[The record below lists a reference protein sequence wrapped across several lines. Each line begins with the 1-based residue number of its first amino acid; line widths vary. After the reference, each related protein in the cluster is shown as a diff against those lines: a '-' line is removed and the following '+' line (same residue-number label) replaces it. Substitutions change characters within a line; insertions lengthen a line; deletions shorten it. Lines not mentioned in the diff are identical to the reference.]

1 MAEENLGTRGLR
13 NQFGF
18 QTQTDLSD
26 RGRRRA
32 SENAQERSERLAKI
46 AAAYDRMEQRRTN
59 SVLNSL
65 KIQEAN
71 SKLNAGQNQAK
82 VEDDARKRATEH
94 IKKIRGAQKDLEKA
108 LDLGVPQA
116 EAFLSQVKRFANDPD
131 YSMAYENL
139 PDKVAMRASRDTA
152 IENLENLFNQTKA
165 RNNERND
172 LLDMEDGIQAL
183 IDSGTSDPMLSG
195 IMARVAERRKSGDME
210 MYKRS
215 LNRAKNFVTSEV
227 KTIEANVK
235 KVDELR
241 KLAANPKVFKR
252 TSSIPS
258 LDATVDRVENFDP
271 IYAKNLFDTYVRLL
285 KPSRNELD
293 SILAA
298 AEMSGSENTRDV
310 DMKAELPLVKDAQGN
325 NTNEVDFEEVRR
337 NIANKEEDTVFGM
350 FDAYV
355 AALADA
361 INTQANE
368 EEDRLIS
375 SQRALGLA
383 IGMDLDFDPEA
394 SEAADAGSIISS
406 KTGS

>member
-1 MAEENLGTRGLR
+1 MDNFGVPALR

-18 QTQTDLSD
+18 ETATDVTD
-26 RGRRRA
+26 KGRKRA
-32 SENAQERSERLAKI
+32 AENAQERSERLAKI

-82 VEDDARKRATEH
+82 VEADARKRASEH
-94 IKKIRGAQKDLEKA
+94 INKIRGAREDLEKA
-108 LDLGVPQA
+108 LKLGVPQA
-116 EAFLSQVKRFANDPD
+116 EAFLLQVKRFANDPD

-139 PDKVAMRASRDTA
+139 PDRVAMRASRDSA
-152 IENLENLFNQTKA
+152 IENLEQLLNQTKA
-165 RNNERND
+165 RNKERND

-215 LNRAKNFVTSEV
+215 LNRAKNFVTSQV

-241 KLAANPKVFKR
+241 QLAANPKVFKR
-252 TSSIPS
+252 GGFASF
-258 LDATVDRVENFDP
+258 DAPVDRVENFDP

-285 KPSRNELD
+285 RPSEQEKRDILQPLLDEKGSELD
-293 SILAA
+293 QYVK
-298 AEMSGSENTRDV
+298 EGTSEIDFEKVRKEIATRDV
-310 DMKAELPLVKDAQGN
+310 NEGPL
-325 NTNEVDFEEVRR
+325 ER
-337 NIANKEEDTVFGM
+337 

-355 AALADA
+355 MALVDT
-361 INTQANE
+361 INRQANE

-383 IGMDLDFDPEA
+383 VGMDLDFDAE
-394 SEAADAGSIISS
+394 SDEAAGAASIISR
-406 KTGS
+406 KTGR

>member
-1 MAEENLGTRGLR
+1 MDNFGVPALR

-18 QTQTDLSD
+18 ETATDVTD
-26 RGRRRA
+26 KGRKRA
-32 SENAQERSERLAKI
+32 AENAQERSERLAKI

-94 IKKIRGAQKDLEKA
+94 IKKIRGASKDLEKA
-108 LDLGVPQA
+108 LKQGVPQA
-116 EAFLSQVKRFANDPD
+116 EAFLLQVKRFANNPD

-139 PDKVAMRASRDTA
+139 PDKVAMRASRDSA
-152 IENLENLFNQTKA
+152 IENLESLLNQTKA
-165 RNNERND
+165 RNKERND

-241 KLAANPKVFKR
+241 QLAANPKVFKR
-252 TSSIPS
+252 GGFSSF
-258 LDATVDRVENFDP
+258 DAPVDRVENFDP

-285 KPSRNELD
+285 KPSRNDLD
-293 SILAA
+293 SILVA
-298 AEMSGSENTRDV
+298 AEQSGSEATRDV
-310 DMKAELPLVKDAQGN
+310 DMIAELPLVKDAQGN
-325 NTNEVDFEEVRR
+325 NTNVVDFEQVRR
-337 NIANKEEDTVFGM
+337 NIADKEEDTVYRM

-383 IGMDLDFDPEA
+383 IGMDLDFDNEA
-394 SEAADAGSIISS
+394 SEAREAGSIISG

>member
-1 MAEENLGTRGLR
+1 MDNFGVPALR

-18 QTQTDLSD
+18 ETATDVTD
-26 RGRRRA
+26 KGRKQA
-32 SENAQERSERLAKI
+32 AENAQERSERLAKI

-82 VEDDARKRATEH
+82 VEDDARKKASEH
-94 IKKIRGAQKDLEKA
+94 IKKIREAQKDLEKA
-108 LDLGVPQA
+108 LKLGVPQA
-116 EAFLSQVKRFANDPD
+116 EAFLLQVKRFANDPD

-152 IENLENLFNQTKA
+152 IENLENLFNQTKT
-165 RNNERND
+165 RNKERND

-195 IMARVAERRKSGDME
+195 IMARVAERRKSGDMD

-241 KLAANPKVFKR
+241 QLAANPKVFKR

-271 IYAKNLFDTYVRLL
+271 IYAKNLFDTYMRLL
-285 KPSRNELD
+285 KPSRDELD
-293 SILAA
+293 SILAT
-298 AEMSGSENTRDV
+298 AEMSGPEATRDA
-310 DMKAELPLVKDAQGN
+310 DMKAQLPLVEDAQGN
-325 NTNEVDFEEVRR
+325 YTNEVDFEAVRR
-337 NIANKEEDTVFGM
+337 LIADKKEDKVFRM

-361 INTQANE
+361 VNTQANE
-368 EEDRLIS
+368 EEDRLID

-394 SEAADAGSIISS
+394 SERRDAGSIISG

>member
-1 MAEENLGTRGLR
+1 MDNFGVPALR

-18 QTQTDLSD
+18 ETATDVTD
-26 RGRRRA
+26 KGRKRA
-32 SENAQERSERLAKI
+32 AENAQERSERLAKI

-108 LDLGVPQA
+108 LELGVPQA
-116 EAFLSQVKRFANDPD
+116 EAFLLQVKRFANNPD

-139 PDKVAMRASRDTA
+139 PDKVAMRASRDSA
-152 IENLENLFNQTKA
+152 IENLEQLFNQTKA
-165 RNNERND
+165 RNKERND

-183 IDSGTSDPMLSG
+183 IDAGNPDPMLSS
-195 IMARVAERRKSGDME
+195 IMAKVAERRDSGDME

-215 LNRAKNFVTSEV
+215 LNRAKNFVTSQV

-241 KLAANPKVFKR
+241 QLAANPKVFKR
-252 TSSIPS
+252 GGFASF
-258 LDATVDRVENFDP
+258 DAPVDRVENFDP

-285 KPSRNELD
+285 RPSEQEKRDILQPLLD
-293 SILAA
+293 
-298 AEMSGSENTRDV
+298 EDGSQLSV
-310 DMKAELPLVKDAQGN
+310 YVKEG
-325 NTNEVDFEEVRR
+325 TSEIDFEKVRKE
-337 NIANKEEDTVFGM
+337 IANRDPNKKPLER

-355 AALADA
+355 MALVDT
-361 INTQANE
+361 INRQANE
-368 EEDRLIS
+368 EEDRLID

-383 IGMDLDFDPEA
+383 IGMDLDFDPEQTDRD
-394 SEAADAGSIISS
+394 AAGRVISG